1 MRPKLPAVKDR
12 AWVRNPVDHFI
23 LAQLEANGLKPAAEA
38 DRRTLARRLSLDLD
52 EHYSNVTVSDIP
64 GPPGPLYCAGGSID
78 ELWPLATLMPRHAA
92 RVVVIS
98 YAGTLFFGITVDPA
112 VIGDSRPIAEG
123 IERAASELCAP
134 VA

>member
-1 MRPKLPAVKDR
+1 
-12 AWVRNPVDHFI
+12 
-23 LAQLEANGLKPAAEA
+23 
-38 DRRTLARRLSLDLD
+38 
-52 EHYSNVTVSDIP
+52 
-64 GPPGPLYCAGGSID
+64 
-78 ELWPLATLMPRHAA
+78 MPQHAA